1 MSRLDDLAGRLHP
14 LLREGERI
22 RSLLAPSAVA
32 AEIAMEDMIEIGR
45 AHRFDDVLELEEAE
59 RLGALL
65 DIRREPWQTLP
76 LYRAWLHATR
86 EAMRDGMVTHSAIED
101 FARRYAA
108 DYQKYS
114 QTLIGPARPLLI
126 ENPRRRKIAQPDG
139 LVLAP
144 LAQLPIEAITP
155 WSFAAMLL
163 IMVAMAV
170 PTAAFYIAAA
180 HRARAWLST
189 PTVRRGAD
197 ILTGCVMTAIAL
209 LLLLR

>member
-1 MSRLDDLAGRLHP
+1 LHP

-86 EAMRDGMVTHSAIED
+86 EAMR
-101 FARRYAA
+101 
-108 DYQKYS
+108 
-114 QTLIGPARPLLI
+114 
-126 ENPRRRKIAQPDG
+126 
-139 LVLAP
+139 
-144 LAQLPIEAITP
+144 
-155 WSFAAMLL
+155 
-163 IMVAMAV
+163 
-170 PTAAFYIAAA
+170 
-180 HRARAWLST
+180 
-189 PTVRRGAD
+189 
-197 ILTGCVMTAIAL
+197 
-209 LLLLR
+209 